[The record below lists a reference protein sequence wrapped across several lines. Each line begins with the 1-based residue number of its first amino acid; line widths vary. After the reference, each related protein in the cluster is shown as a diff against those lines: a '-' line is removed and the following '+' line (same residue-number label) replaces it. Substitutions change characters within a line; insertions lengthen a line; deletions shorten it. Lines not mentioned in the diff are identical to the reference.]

1 MVETAAVILGAAAA
15 LMKKRRKTVGAKEAI
30 VETVIGS
37 LASAMASE
45 TQAVVRVMKS
55 ATVVTNQVQQASV
68 VLK

>member
-15 LMKKRRKTVGAKEAI
+15 LMKKRRKTVGVKEAI

-37 LASAMASE
+37 LASVMASE
-45 TQAVVRVMKS
+45 TRAVVRVMKS
-55 ATVVTNQVQQASV
+55 ATVVTNQVQEASV